1 MALTKEQLGEL
12 QRAIEQRHDALLAE
26 LHEDVARARD
36 ESYGAVAGPVTDLG
50 DEAVGD
56 LLSDLDQAEVSRELR
71 EVRELEAALAR
82 LQDGGYGRCSDCGL
96 EIGFERL
103 HASPAAT
110 RCVQCQRVHEKTFAH
125 PGEPK
130 L

>member
-1 MALTKEQLGEL
+1 MALTNEQLGEL
-12 QRAIEQRHDALLAE
+12 QRAIEQRRDALLAE
-26 LHEDVARARD
+26 VHEDVARARD
-36 ESYGAVAGPVTDLG
+36 ESYGAVAGAVADSG
-50 DEAVGD
+50 DEAVAD

-82 LQDGGYGRCSDCGL
+82 LEEGGYGRCTDCGL
-96 EIGFERL
+96 EIDFERV
-103 HASPAAT
+103 HANPAAT

>member
-12 QRAIEQRHDALLAE
+12 QRAIEQQRDALLAE
-26 LHEDVARARD
+26 MHEDVARARD
-36 ESYGAVAGPVTDLG
+36 ESYGAVAGPVADSG
-50 DEAVGD
+50 DEAVAD

-71 EVRELEAALAR
+71 EVQELEAALAR
-82 LQDGGYGRCSDCGL
+82 LEEGGYGRCRDCGI

-103 HASPAAT
+103 RAIPVAT
-110 RCVQCQRVHEKTFAH
+110 RCLECQRVHEKTFAY
-125 PGEPK
+125 PGAPK